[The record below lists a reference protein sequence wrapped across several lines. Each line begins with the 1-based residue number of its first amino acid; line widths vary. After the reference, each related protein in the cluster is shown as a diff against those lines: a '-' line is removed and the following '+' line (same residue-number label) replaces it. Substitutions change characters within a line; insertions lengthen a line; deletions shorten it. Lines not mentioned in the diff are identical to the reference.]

1 MKFLASRPKDPKPQ
15 GASVFSVHEPL
26 LRSSRVLWP
35 PTFFE
40 GPCEQVP
47 KEGGRDHHARFMGS
61 GHTFSRRPAPV
72 VESRS
77 VGKALVKRGG
87 WEQLVV
93 NAKSNTD
100 EKALALW
107 LQKSG
112 ALS

>member
-1 MKFLASRPKDPKPQ
+1 MSLLMK
-15 GASVFSVHEPL
+15 G
-26 LRSSRVLWP
+26 VLWP

-40 GPCEQVP
+40 GPCKQVP
-47 KEGGRDHHARFMGS
+47 EREMGKEGGRDHHARFMWS
-61 GHTFSRRPAPV
+61 GHTFISRRPAPV

-77 VGKALVKRGG
+77 VGKALVKIGG
-87 WEQLVV
+87 WERLGL
-93 NAKSNTD
+93 NAKSNRD